1 MYRFE
6 QSNPVPNKD
15 NIEEEE
21 EADHSPLLS
30 SSQTRHK
37 QRKGSRLS
45 TQSSAKQEAFV
56 SYGNTSFEA
65 EANTS
70 GDYELSLRKGTSGL
84 ASPDDWHFGAKTT
97 SPAGIPADLT
107 IQQVSNLA
115 PLFTSDQLFSNQKL
129 QKPNPLFVPGEAQ
142 ASNPLFSDNLW
153 GEESP
158 KDLRHP
164 AVKFLSTPPPLSRE
178 NSRDNPVYS
187 PPESPRDS
195 PGSSFDTSSGE
206 HDQLRSL
213 LLPVGSS
220 QSTFFFSS
228 AMTTTASDIGW
239 QESETKQRARS
250 RLAGK
255 QQPSAEAED
264 EGARA
269 NPTFGESLSIDKGDL
284 PVRRMSSVARNGL
297 SRQPSVDDGLNTE
310 PIGRENSGISSKAPG
325 KRVSYSGPLHS
336 SGPSMNMEP
345 ISHSQELQPQQRSQS
360 RRSSRGDPYTGAAIA
375 SQRQAAD
382 ALQEQGRNEEV
393 ESTVVDISMLE
404 DRGEETQ
411 LDRMERA
418 LMRSWKCIKRHNA
431 ALVSFL
437 SLPCSAV
444 QADRRTVCD
453 LVRWASMM
461 FGH

>member
-6 QSNPVPNKD
+6 QNNPVPNKD
-15 NIEEEE
+15 NVEEEE

-30 SSQTRHK
+30 SSSHK
-37 QRKGSRLS
+37 HRKGSRLS
-45 TQSSAKQEAFV
+45 SQSSAKQEAFV
-56 SYGNTSFEA
+56 SYDNTSFEA

-70 GDYELSLRKGTSGL
+70 GEYELSLRKGTSGF
-84 ASPDDWHFGAKTT
+84 ASPDEWHFGAKTT
-97 SPAGIPADLT
+97 SLAGIPADLT

-153 GEESP
+153 AEESP

-195 PGSSFDTSSGE
+195 PGSSFDSSSGE
-206 HDQLRSL
+206 HNQLRSL
-213 LLPVGSS
+213 LLPAGSS
-220 QSTFFFSS
+220 QSTSFFSS

-255 QQPSAEAED
+255 QQPSAEAEE
-264 EGARA
+264 EGARV
-269 NPTFGESLSIDKGDL
+269 NPTFGDSLSMSIDKGDF

-297 SRQPSVDDGLNTE
+297 SRQPSMDDGLNTE
-310 PIGRENSGISSKAPG
+310 PIGRETSGISSKAPG

-345 ISHSQELQPQQRSQS
+345 ISHSQELQPQQRSHS

-382 ALQEQGRNEEV
+382 ALQEQGTNQGA
-393 ESTVVDISMLE
+393 ESTVVDISTLE
-404 DRGEETQ
+404 ERGEET
-411 LDRMERA
+411 
-418 LMRSWKCIKRHNA
+418 K
-431 ALVSFL
+431 
-437 SLPCSAV
+437 
-444 QADRRTVCD
+444 QARPD
-453 LVRWASMM
+453 
-461 FGH
+461 